1 MNTIHLTSDIAS
13 MTHLAARG
21 TAPRTLAATL
31 LVLGALVL
39 PGCETEPGAAGDDF
53 SVAYDGYLNKC
64 ANCHAPQAP
73 GKASDTEKTLDFT
86 SVDTAKSTL
95 ATGKA
100 SGLVGNPAA
109 CNGVPFVVAGKPGQS
124 LIVAV
129 LDADVRTTF
138 DLPSHPNCD
147 NDAITDMGLKVGGGP
162 DAVALD
168 ALKSWITA
176 GAL

>member
-1 MNTIHLTSDIAS
+1 MTMIHPQHHVASPTKLGTVRPTTSVV
-13 MTHLAARG
+13 
-21 TAPRTLAATL
+21 AATL
-31 LVLGALVL
+31 LLVGTLVL
-39 PGCETEPGAAGDDF
+39 PGCETDLSGGDDF
-53 SVAYDGYLNKC
+53 TVAYNGYLNKC

-86 SVDTAKSTL
+86 SADTARSTL
-95 ATGKA
+95 ATGTA

-124 LIVAV
+124 IVVAV
-129 LDADVRTTF
+129 LDAEARKTF

-147 NDAITDMGLKVGGGP
+147 NDAITDMGLKLGGAP
-162 DAVALD
+162 DAAALA